1 MVSRFSR
8 ADFQVAV
15 NSCNFRR
22 HGMPKT
28 TWLTCPSSRA
38 PRLHEFLQDMEQC
51 VSLKFGQVLVY
62 QNPLVTRFSAS
73 RTVPKARA
81 NVFAVCCHASN
92 LHFLSLGWHDG
103 IRFCLPFWLN
113 WGHLK
118 STPWRRNAWSY
129 HQRFNHE
136 CQFSLE
142 GPMHRNS
149 ALDFEITYFKS
160 GLHFSSTTMW
170 YLLTLLNS
178 WIWTGEQQHKQS
190 FECCFC

>member
-73 RTVPKARA
+73 RTVSQSP
-81 NVFAVCCHASN
+81 CQ
-92 LHFLSLGWHDG
+92 
-103 IRFCLPFWLN
+103 RFCCVLSRFKFAFFVAWMAWWHQILLTVLIELR
-113 WGHLK
+113 HLK
-118 STPWRRNAWSY
+118 STTMEKECMELPPEVQSRMSIFSWRADAS
-129 HQRFNHE
+129 E
-136 CQFSLE
+136 
-142 GPMHRNS
+142 
-149 ALDFEITYFKS
+149 
-160 GLHFSSTTMW
+160 
-170 YLLTLLNS
+170 
-178 WIWTGEQQHKQS
+178 
-190 FECCFC
+190 